1 MPLHIYK
8 DKAVLPLYEDT
19 FSDGPDNVSRW
30 QHICIAFQWIGPV
43 SDQPVRNLELIIFF
57 SGKNEKCSECLEM
70 QNKHL
75 MYYLPPP
82 HHPAPHQD
90 PMCLV

>member
-1 MPLHIYK
+1 MIK
-8 DKAVLPLYEDT
+8 GKASNCENHKSLE
-19 FSDGPDNVSRW
+19 
-30 QHICIAFQWIGPV
+30 ICIAFQWTGPV

-75 MYYLPPP
+75 IYPPP
-82 HHPAPHQD
+82 LPHQD
-90 PMCLV
+90 PMCVVLATICPAHTNNPGKCAAG